1 MAKASLPATID
12 AITGHTQSLTFQLG
26 PSGFVVNSKPT
37 AAPKPTARQNAQR
50 RAWTN
55 MITAWAKAT
64 TPTQR
69 AGWTA
74 LANANPTPTKCGG
87 SAAPT
92 GFQQFMAVNRHLQ
105 KAGAAIKLNPPSTT
119 ATPSQGD
126 VTGAYATGP
135 PATLKIT
142 PTNNPTATQTPITW
156 ASGPGSP
163 GAANPTQHTKIM
175 KVFAPG
181 TAGPFDIATEWV
193 NTFGTLRTGLGI
205 TLSLQYVDY
214 TSGAQS
220 AKTKTKVIT

>member
-1 MAKASLPATID
+1 MAKASLAGTID
-12 AITGHTQSLTFQLG
+12 AISGHTGTLNFQIG
-26 PSGFVVNSKPT
+26 PAGFVVNSRPAAATKPT
-37 AAPKPTARQNAQR
+37 PRQTAER

-55 MITAWAKAT
+55 MVTAWAKST

-69 AGWTA
+69 AGWKA
-74 LANANPTPTKCGG
+74 LADANPTPTKCGG

-105 KAGAAIKLNPPSTT
+105 KAGVAIKLDPPGTT

-135 PATLKIT
+135 PATLTLT

-156 ASGPGSP
+156 ASGPTSP
-163 GAANPTQHTKIM
+163 GTQATTTHTKIM

-181 TAGPFDIATEWV
+181 TAGPFDIATQWQ
-193 NTFGTLRTGLGI
+193 NNFGPLRAGLAI
-205 TLSLQYVDY
+205 TVSLQYVDY
-214 TSGAQS
+214 TTGAQS
-220 AKTKTKVIT
+220 AKTHAKVIT